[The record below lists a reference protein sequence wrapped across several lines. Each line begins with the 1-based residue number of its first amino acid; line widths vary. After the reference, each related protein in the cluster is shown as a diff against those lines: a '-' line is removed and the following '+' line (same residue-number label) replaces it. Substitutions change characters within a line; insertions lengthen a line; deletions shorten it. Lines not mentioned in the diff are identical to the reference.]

1 VEKTQMKH
9 RIVQTIGIALAI
21 LILIFPAAQ
30 PAFASSAPNLLDPLT
45 IPKYENQLTS
55 PIPIFEPTNITDS
68 TGKVIEYDYTVT
80 MSSFTE
86 QILPPSMNL
95 LTPVWGFGGMAKDAV
110 TGASLGYVQSAPG
123 LSFEAVRGTPV
134 KVKWVNNITSPY
146 MFPVD
151 PTIHWA
157 NPNNYATPTAP
168 FASYPP
174 GYPEAQGTVPT
185 VIHLHGSETPSYY
198 DGTPDEWFTANGT
211 HGNEYYTYE
220 KTDPN
225 AAVYYYPNEQPAT
238 TLWYHDHALG
248 LTRLNVM
255 SGLAGFYLIRDLNSS
270 SDYVASL
277 LPTGNYE
284 MPLVIQDRTFYSDG
298 SLWFPTTGTNPD
310 IYPYWQMSFLGNTI
324 MVNGKIWP
332 NMNVNRGQYRFRLL
346 DASNSRIY
354 QLSFVDTQTNTTLP
368 FTQIGSDG
376 GYLKEAAN
384 LTELLISSAE
394 RADILVDFSGLPPGS
409 KVLLKNTALTAPTD
423 PQTVGQI
430 MQFTV
435 TEDEGFKPKALPTL
449 LNPTLAGSTWPT
461 LPTPTK
467 TRILTMFLVNGPDGP
482 EQFLLNGQMWGG
494 QISELPVVGTTE
506 DWVIVDLTRVSA
518 HPIHLHL
525 IQFQVVSRQDIN
537 ATQYATDWLALQ
549 RQALGNSSAVPP
561 WPDNFT
567 PKELPIEPYLIGTP
581 TPAPP
586 NEQGWKDTVLAL
598 PFTVTRIRVRFAQ
611 QDGSPFSFD
620 ATQGPGFVWHCHI
633 LDHEDNEMMRPY
645 KLISASSESQNTPIL
660 IVAAVIVVAV
670 VVVVIFLLLR
680 RRWLKRRKAN
690 MERWKEIT
698 KSAQAT
704 K

>member
-1 VEKTQMKH
+1 MKSK
-9 RIVQTIGIALAI
+9 AI
-21 LILIFPAAQ
+21 LTFGVVFAIFTLILPAASPVFALPV
-30 PAFASSAPNLLDPLT
+30 PALLDPLS
-45 IPKYENQLTS
+45 IPKFENQLTG
-55 PIPIFEPTNITDS
+55 PPPVFEPTVVMDD
-68 TGKVIEYDYTVT
+68 GKVVRYDYTVT
-80 MSSFTE
+80 MSSFME
-86 QILPPSMNL
+86 QVLPSSMGL
-95 LTPVWGFGGMAKDAV
+95 LTPVWGYGGMAKDAV

-123 LSFEAVRGTPV
+123 PSFEAVRGIPI

-157 NPNNYATPTAP
+157 NPNNYATPTSP
-168 FASYPP
+168 FEPYPP
-174 GYPEAQGTVPT
+174 AYPEAQNTVPLVT
-185 VIHLHGSETPSYY
+185 HLHGSETPSYY

-211 HGNEYYTYE
+211 HGIEYYTYE
-220 KTDPN
+220 KTAPN

-255 SGLAGFYLIRDLNSS
+255 SGLAGFYLLRDLNSS
-270 SDYVASL
+270 SDPVASL

-284 MPLVIQDRTFYSDG
+284 MPLVIQDRTFYNDG
-298 SLWFPTTGTNPD
+298 TLWFPTVGTNPD
-310 IYPYWQMSFLGNTI
+310 INPYWQMSFLGNTI
-324 MVNGKIWP
+324 MVDGKVWP
-332 NMNVNRGQYRFRLL
+332 NMNVDQGQYRFRLL

-384 LTELLISSAE
+384 ITELLIATAE
-394 RADILVDFSGLPPGS
+394 RADILVDFSSLPPGT
-409 KVLLKNTALTAPTD
+409 KVLLKNTALTAPATET
-423 PQTVGQI
+423 QTVGQI

-435 TEDEGFKPKALPTL
+435 TADEGFKPKALPTL
-449 LNPTLAGSTWPT
+449 LNPTLAGPSWPT
-461 LPTPTK
+461 LSAPTN
-467 TRILTMFLVNGPDGP
+467 TRRLTMFLVNGPDGP

-494 QISELPVVGTTE
+494 EISELPVVGTTE
-506 DWVIVDLTRVSA
+506 DWVIIDLTRIAA

-525 IQFQVVSRQDIN
+525 IQFQVVSRQDFN
-537 ATQYATDWLALQ
+537 ATKYATDWLALQ
-549 RQALGNSSAVPP
+549 RVALGNETAAPP
-561 WPDNFT
+561 WPNDFT
-567 PKELPIEPYLIGTP
+567 PKELPVEPYLLGSP
-581 TPAPP
+581 TPPPP
-586 NEQGWKDTVLAL
+586 NEQGWKDTVLAN
-598 PFTVTRIRVRFAQ
+598 PFTVTTIRVRFAQ

-620 ATQGPGFVWHCHI
+620 ATQGPGYVWHCHI

-645 KLISASSESQNTPIL
+645 KLISASSKSQNTPTL
-660 IVAAVIVVAV
+660 VVAAVIIVVV

-680 RRWLKRRKAN
+680 RRWLKRKKAN
-690 MERWKEIT
+690 RERWNEIT